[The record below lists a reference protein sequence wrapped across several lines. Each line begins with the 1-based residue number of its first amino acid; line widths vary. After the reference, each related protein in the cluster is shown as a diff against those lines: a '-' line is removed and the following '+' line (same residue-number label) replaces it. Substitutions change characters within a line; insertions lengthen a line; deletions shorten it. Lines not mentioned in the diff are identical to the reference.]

1 MTDALLSDNQRKA
14 EISHA
19 FLAAL
24 AARDGYS
31 MQRGPDPDVDSI
43 DATIRSGVPR
53 REAIDVQLKA
63 TATPDEKEDGLH
75 FRLKRKNYNDLVSPR
90 AVPLLLVVLEL
101 PAEESEWVDLTPERL
116 IIRKCGWW
124 LSLSGQDPMDA
135 GSRTI
140 VIPSSQRIE
149 GSGLAPLFAQV
160 REVISMNGLT
170 NEVTLARTVGLRAV
184 HAYLR
189 TNGWVRA
196 DSACRDTADVYLW
209 PEDNREA
216 AIVPASEGYADFGTR
231 IYQIAEQIGRIEGR
245 KRLAVLADLSIAE
258 SDLVRVRLANAHAD
272 NTVRLTDGAAA
283 LKQAKKLLLAAACSA
298 DRPQRMYRAGRNKA
312 AGEYLDRVRLG
323 HTEPGSYMINLLS
336 PVAPSLRDQGTL
348 LPEEPFERKVTRKLA
363 SGLRA
368 ARQAMDRVNRGV
380 ADIGEF
386 ESRLGEGISANLCQ
400 SVARLTAAG
409 KGLEVS
415 VSWAMTRPDLQE
427 AGERVAV
434 AFRPPDVAV
443 LNEAARVLAN
453 RQERTDEEVQGYVS
467 RLAREKTDP
476 TGTATIKAF
485 VDGKVASVQA
495 VFDSTDYR
503 EITRAHEAR
512 LSVSLEGDLY
522 REGQRWHLRNPR
534 EVTVIED
541 EDG

>member
-1 MTDALLSDNQRKA
+1 
-14 EISHA
+14 
-19 FLAAL
+19 
-24 AARDGYS
+24 
-31 MQRGPDPDVDSI
+31 
-43 DATIRSGVPR
+43 
-53 REAIDVQLKA
+53 
-63 TATPDEKEDGLH
+63 
-75 FRLKRKNYNDLVSPR
+75 
-90 AVPLLLVVLEL
+90 
-101 PAEESEWVDLTPERL
+101 
-116 IIRKCGWW
+116 
-124 LSLSGQDPMDA
+124 
-135 GSRTI
+135 
-140 VIPSSQRIE
+140 
-149 GSGLAPLFAQV
+149 
-160 REVISMNGLT
+160 MNGLT

-258 SDLVRVRLANAHAD
+258 SDIVRVRLANAHAD

-312 AGEYLDRVRLG
+312 GGEYLDRVRLG

-415 VSWAMTRPDLQE
+415 VSWAMTRPDLQD

-443 LNEAARVLAN
+443 LYEAARVLAN

>member
-1 MTDALLSDNQRKA
+1 
-14 EISHA
+14 
-19 FLAAL
+19 
-24 AARDGYS
+24 
-31 MQRGPDPDVDSI
+31 
-43 DATIRSGVPR
+43 
-53 REAIDVQLKA
+53 
-63 TATPDEKEDGLH
+63 
-75 FRLKRKNYNDLVSPR
+75 
-90 AVPLLLVVLEL
+90 
-101 PAEESEWVDLTPERL
+101 
-116 IIRKCGWW
+116 
-124 LSLSGQDPMDA
+124 
-135 GSRTI
+135 
-140 VIPSSQRIE
+140 
-149 GSGLAPLFAQV
+149 
-160 REVISMNGLT
+160 MNGLT

-209 PEDNREA
+209 PEDNRQA

-298 DRPQRMYRAGRNKA
+298 DRPQRMYRAGRNRA

-336 PVAPSLRDQGTL
+336 PVAPSLGDQGTL

-495 VFDSTDYR
+495 VFDSTDYG
-503 EITRAHEAR
+503 EITHAHEAR